1 MPLFKVIVCFCQGVR
16 DLVDKHYGIKMDP
29 TITVMIKIINVIVL
43 SDRAVM
49 TVSTCLVRLVG
60 GDRCVN
66 GYRWL
71 FVLYIEAAVLR
82 DNNSTAQFL
91 AVVFKAVCMAV
102 TRTAKVSYIRVS
114 VRSEIRTKIRKRFK
128 SCTNSINTLR
138 FQTLEKQTNNQA
150 NKEQQN
156 KM

>member
-1 MPLFKVIVCFCQGVR
+1 MSGSFGGRGSVCEW
-16 DLVDKHYGIKMDP
+16 ISM
-29 TITVMIKIINVIVL
+29 
-43 SDRAVM
+43 A
-49 TVSTCLVRLVG
+49 
-60 GDRCVN
+60 
-66 GYRWL
+66 

-82 DNNSTAQFL
+82 DDNSTAQFL